1 MRVLLTGATGFV
13 GSQVAR
19 ALLREGHE
27 VWAVTRTGS
36 DRSRLADI
44 ELDLRVV
51 EHDLLRERPDALAEL
66 NPELCV
72 HAAWYVEPGR
82 YLSSPVNVDFVAASA
97 RLAHALGT
105 AGCRRFVG
113 LGTCYEYDTD
123 LGRLAED
130 AATRPR
136 HLYSAS
142 KLSLHLLLEQI
153 APLAGLEVAWARL
166 FYLYG
171 PHEDERRLVPS
182 VARSLVRGERVEVT
196 PGEQVRDFLHV
207 ADVGGAIAAI
217 ARSSTLGP
225 INVCSGEPVTVRE
238 IVETL
243 GRAAGRPD
251 LIAVGARPYA
261 PDDPMVVVGDNR
273 RLREETGWTPTIEL
287 AAGLERTW
295 DWWKSSAPARSML
308 EAR

>member
-19 ALLREGHE
+19 AMLREGHE
-27 VWAVTRTGS
+27 VWATMRSDS
-36 DRSRLADI
+36 DRSRIVDI
-44 ELDLRVV
+44 EADLRVV
-51 EHDLLRERPDALAEL
+51 EHDLLRGHPDALVEL
-66 NPELCV
+66 QPELCV

-82 YLSSPVNVDFVAASA
+82 YLSSAVNIDFLAASA
-97 RLAHALGT
+97 RLAHAL
-105 AGCRRFVG
+105 AKSGCRRFIGV
-113 LGTCYEYDTD
+113 GTCYEYDTD
-123 LGRLAED
+123 LGRLSE
-130 AATRPR
+130 AAPTRPR

-153 APLAGLEVAWARL
+153 ASLTGLEVAWARL

-171 PHEDERRLVPS
+171 PHEDQRRLVAS

-207 ADVGGAIAAI
+207 EDVGAALAAI
-217 ARSSTLGP
+217 ALSSVLGP

-238 IVETL
+238 IVEAL
-243 GRAAGRPD
+243 GRAAGRPE
-251 LIAVGARPYA
+251 LIAVGSRPYA
-261 PDDPMVVVGDNR
+261 QGDPMVVYGDNR
-273 RLREETGWTPTIEL
+273 RLREEVGWTPRITL
-287 AAGLERTW
+287 GDGLERTW
-295 DWWKSSAPARSML
+295 DWWKRSASAGPVL